1 MINPYMKGIVRSLQF
16 ESDRLEG
23 NRPQVEGVGQGLED
37 GLLGILGSL
46 GQGNA
51 VPTGGQDP
59 TLVWPAE
66 VFKDKNVQYFF

>member
-1 MINPYMKGIVRSLQF
+1 MKGVVRSLQF

-51 VPTGGQDP
+51 MPTGGQDP

-66 VFKDKNVQYFF
+66 VFKEKNVQKISF

>member
-1 MINPYMKGIVRSLQF
+1 MKGVVRSLQF

-37 GLLGILGSL
+37 GLLGVLGSL

-51 VPTGGQDP
+51 MPTSGQDP
-59 TLVWPAE
+59 TLV
-66 VFKDKNVQYFF
+66 